1 MSVSTR
7 AGSRSKGRAS
17 EDAADFRLS
26 PSQMRI
32 FVGLMLGMLVASISQ
47 TIVGPALPTIVSELG
62 GMEHYSWI
70 ATGAMLASA
79 IVVPIVGKLSD
90 MYGRRG
96 FYVAGLIVF
105 MIGSV
110 MSGFANNFWFLVAAR
125 AVQGLGMGTLQP
137 LSQTIIGDLIPARS
151 RGKYQGI
158 MGAVFGVTSVLG
170 PLVGGWITDTLGWRW
185 LFFLPIPFGLIAL
198 SFIVRFLHIPH
209 EAKQTKFDT
218 WGAMT
223 LIPSLVLILLAT
235 TWGGNMYDWNS
246 TTIVGMYVAGAVFLG
261 GFIFA
266 ELRAEDPL
274 LPLRMFA
281 QNIFTMSVLAT
292 FMLSVAMFGAIM
304 YVPVYAQIVLGASA
318 TNSGVILMPLSIA
331 MIITSIIVGLMI
343 TKTGRYKAF
352 MISGLAILI
361 AGYVLLAML
370 DADSSKL
377 ALSGILVVIGF
388 ALGLSMQVFTLV
400 VQNSAKAGEM
410 GIATAAV
417 QFFRNLGSTVG
428 TAILGTAM
436 SSSLQDNIMAHLP
449 VKMQQQIAAS
459 GQSIDAGSALDT
471 SAVGSLP
478 APVKEAVR
486 LGMADSMHTVFITAI
501 PFVVIGLLFT
511 ILIKNKPLR
520 TTVDGPVTQE
530 VSSECAAVSDAA
542 LVGVAVTNVSGA
554 AEHGDWDMSSVDAG
568 KQSGRENDALSDP
581 LS

>member
-7 AGSRSKGRAS
+7 AGSRRKGRAA

-170 PLVGGWITDTLGWRW
+170 PLVGGWITDTLGWCW
-185 LFFLPIPFGLIAL
+185 LFFLPLPFGLIAL
-198 SFIVRFLHIPH
+198 YFIVRFLHIPH

-361 AGYVLLAML
+361 AGYVLLATL

-530 VSSECAAVSDAA
+530 VSSECAAVSDAD